1 MNSNANLRKIR
12 KTVGPTG
19 DSIKLNL
26 MRVVVYVFLVLIAVF
41 CLFPFVILII
51 NSTRLHSELLSK
63 FYLVPGSHFFQNL
76 KNVLT
81 DTNIPLLNGLGNSVF
96 IAALTAI
103 LTTYFSA
110 MTAFG
115 IFMYDFKLRNFAFSF
130 IMFILMVPTQVSA
143 LGFLRLVDKMHMMNT
158 YWPLILPSIAAPSV
172 FFYMK
177 QYMDS
182 VVPKEM
188 VEAARVDG
196 SNEFMTFNRIVLPVI
211 KPALAVQG
219 IFSFVSSWNNYFI
232 PVLVINSKNKKT
244 IPILIAELR
253 SADYMKFDLAKI
265 YIMIFV
271 AIIPLIVVYLFLSRF
286 ILENL
291 TLGSVKG

>member
-1 MNSNANLRKIR
+1 MNFFANPRKIR
-12 KTVGPTG
+12 KTARPTS

-26 MRVVVYVFLVLIAVF
+26 LRALAYVFLVLIAMF
-41 CLFPFVILII
+41 CLFPFLILIT

-63 FYLVPGSHFFQNL
+63 FYLVPGGHFFQNL
-76 KNVLT
+76 NNVLF
-81 DTNIPLLNGLGNSVF
+81 DANIPLIKGLCNSVF
-96 IAALTAI
+96 IATLTAV
-103 LTTYFSA
+103 LSTYFSS

-115 IFMYDFKLRNFAFSF
+115 IFMYDFKWRNFAFSF

-143 LGFLRLVDKMHMMNT
+143 LGFLRLVEKMKMMNT
-158 YWPLILPSIAAPSV
+158 YWPLILPSIAAPAV

-219 IFSFVSSWNNYFI
+219 IFSFVTSWNNYFI

-253 SADYMKFDLAKI
+253 SADYMKFDLAKV
-265 YIMIFV
+265 YIMIFI

-286 ILENL
+286 IIENL